1 MCRFLFV
8 PIAAFGLLGTL
19 LTALP
24 KAHAAAPAI
33 AGKPNIIFIMA
44 DDLGYGDL
52 GCYGQKEIKTP
63 RIDRLASEGM
73 RFTDFYAGST
83 VCAPS
88 RCVLMTGYPPGH
100 AFVRGNAR
108 LPLRPEDLNVDQ
120 PLGLLAGGLLLVV
133 VESGRREGRP
143 NCLVRVYEALGDL
156 CLGYLVEPD
165 PDSLVAG

>member
-63 RIDRLASEGM
+63 RLDRLASEGM
-73 RFTDFYAGST
+73 RFTDFYAGGRSGGRGGGVERT
-83 VCAPS
+83 
-88 RCVLMTGYPPGH
+88 PPDFEH
-100 AFVRGNAR
+100 C
-108 LPLRPEDLNVDQ
+108 P
-120 PLGLLAGGLLLVV
+120 GGAANG
-133 VESGRREGRP
+133 GRAILHTYCNRYTYIIASIS
-143 NCLVRVYEALGDL
+143 N
-156 CLGYLVEPD
+156 
-165 PDSLVAG
+165 